1 MPGYPAIG
9 WSGEAAMNFAD
20 VLADAEP
27 IETGFTARVPETWHQ
42 GRTAYG
48 GFSSALTLAAAMRV
62 GGELPPLRSAQ
73 VSMIAPVFDE
83 VEVRAR
89 LLRRGR
95 NAVWVAAEILREGEA
110 AFNASF
116 VFMGPVES
124 SVHVDDR
131 PVPPGLI
138 PLGEARG
145 FVNERGPAFLR
156 NHFDVRFALPKS
168 AAKRPEMCW
177 WVRARERA
185 ELDPTVE
192 LLLCADALPP
202 GVMSLLTPATPVST
216 MQWQVNLLTP
226 APATR
231 DGWWLLRSTGDYA
244 EAGCSS
250 QGMAIWNAEGAPM
263 LAGLQSVALF
273 G

>member
-1 MPGYPAIG
+1 M
-9 WSGEAAMNFAD
+9 SFAA
-20 VLADAEP
+20 VLAAAEP
-27 IETGFTARVPETWHQ
+27 RDGGFVVGIPEDWHQ

-48 GFSSALTLAAAMRV
+48 GFSSALTLAAAMRA
-62 GGELPPLRSAQ
+62 GDGELPPLRSAQ
-73 VSMIAPVFDE
+73 VSMIAPLFGE
-83 VEVRAR
+83 VEVGAR

-95 NAVWVAAEILREGEA
+95 NATWIAAEISREGEA
-110 AFNASF
+110 GFSACFT
-116 VFMGPVES
+116 FMGPVDS
-124 SVHVDDR
+124 ALHLNDRQAPAGLVPVDDAR
-131 PVPPGLI
+131 P
-138 PLGEARG
+138 

-156 NHFDVRFALPKS
+156 NHFDIRFAFPK
-168 AAKRPEMCW
+168 AEEKRPQICW
-177 WVRARERA
+177 WIRARER
-185 ELDPTVE
+185 EGLDPMVG

-216 MQWQVNLLTP
+216 MQWQCNLLTP

-250 QGMAIWNAEGAPM
+250 QRMAIWNADGEPVM
-263 LAGLQSVALF
+263 AGMQSVALF

>member
-1 MPGYPAIG
+1 MTIPF
-9 WSGEAAMNFAD
+9 SE
-20 VLADAEP
+20 VLAQ
-27 IETGFTARVPETWHQ
+27 ARDRAGNLAIVVPEDWHQ

-48 GFSSALTLAAAMRV
+48 GFSSALALTAAMRA
-62 GGELPPLRSAQ
+62 GGALPPLRSAQ
-73 VSMIAPVFDE
+73 VSMIAPLYGE

-89 LLRRGR
+89 LVRRGR
-95 NAVWVAAEILREGEA
+95 NAIWMVADIIREGEVG
-110 AFNASF
+110 FTASF

-124 SVHVDDR
+124 TLHLNDR
-131 PVPPGLI
+131 PVPEGLV
-138 PLGEARG
+138 PLDEARS

-156 NHFDVRFALPKS
+156 NHFDVRFALPKGEG
-168 AAKRPEMCW
+168 KRSEMCW
-177 WVRARERA
+177 WVRLCERDG
-185 ELDPTVE
+185 LDAMTE

-216 MQWQVNLLTP
+216 MQWQCNLLTP

-244 EAGCSS
+244 ENGCSS
-250 QGMAIWNAEGAPM
+250 QRMAIWNAEGQPM
-263 LAGLQSVALF
+263 MAGMQSVALF